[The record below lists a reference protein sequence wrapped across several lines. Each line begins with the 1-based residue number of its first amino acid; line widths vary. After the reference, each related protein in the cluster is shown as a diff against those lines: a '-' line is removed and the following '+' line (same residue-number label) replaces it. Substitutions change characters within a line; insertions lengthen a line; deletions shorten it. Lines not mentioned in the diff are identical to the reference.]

1 MRDKIIYLV
10 TFLLCGLT
18 QNDGKPEFCPA
29 NFSNW
34 QDKKKT
40 VYRINLISLL
50 KKFNKTGS

>member
-1 MRDKIIYLV
+1 MRDNKIIYLV

-18 QNDGKPEFCPA
+18 QNDGKPEFA